1 MGSDQLGGSP
11 ESRFWVPQPPRSPDR
26 RPLACSYHFSS
37 WIRGVPWRGSR
48 VAGFSQLARK
58 YFDIYRS
65 SSVIQLCSYKV
76 SCVKMHASAG
86 ICGCTQSRKPE
97 WWAATSGA
105 SGCPEAVPAEA
116 DLWPGALS
124 VPRTLTPPLE
134 GADWVLGLFLSQR
147 PLQENKLSVL
157 RGGGNSSL
165 FKNRRGSL
173 VAMTNFSCFSVFL
186 KNFYFFFLTHIKR
199 YIRLPVKLHE
209 KIFILCPVRVRF
221 KGLWAKRACVKAFEG
236 SWIFDILGTHPTPLL
251 TSTCPYRY
259 HYTYVFLIKKKI
271 PEKMLKK

>member
-116 DLWPGALS
+116 DLRPGALS

-157 RGGGNSSL
+157 RGGGHSSL

-186 KNFYFFFLTHIKR
+186 KKFYLFFFDPHKKVHTPSCKITWKN
-199 YIRLPVKLHE
+199 LHLMPSSS
-209 KIFILCPVRVRF
+209 KIQGAMGQESLC
-221 KGLWAKRACVKAFEG
+221 
-236 SWIFDILGTHPTPLL
+236 
-251 TSTCPYRY
+251 
-259 HYTYVFLIKKKI
+259 
-271 PEKMLKK
+271 